1 MAKKPDQTE
10 EREQEI
16 TAKEAEEQEVE
27 TEEHATETDKKQ
39 STAKKA
45 SQKEQ
50 YVKVQWVTNVKYRG
64 NIYYAGQQTDVRDS
78 DYTTLVN
85 EKVIRLEE

>member
-27 TEEHATETDKKQ
+27 TDKKQ
-39 STAKKA
+39 STAKKD
-45 SQKEQ
+45 
-50 YVKVQWVTNVKYRG
+50 VKVQWVTNVKYRG
-64 NIYYAGQQTDVRDS
+64 NIYYAGQRTDVRGD
-78 DYTTLVN
+78 DYNTLVN
-85 EKVIRLEE
+85 EKVIRLDE

>member
-27 TEEHATETDKKQ
+27 TDKKQ

-50 YVKVQWVTNVKYRG
+50 LVKVQWVTNVKYRG
-64 NIYYAGQQTDVRDS
+64 NIYYAGQRTDVRDG